1 MLGVYR
7 YVFNFPQVSH
17 KRRDKSKKFLKVI
30 QYIYPCHDSLNIQSL
45 FSHIKMS
52 RNVCVS
58 GEFNSKAF
66 DEFIPTLALVLVTG
80 PTPASLKEI

>member
-1 MLGVYR
+1 
-7 YVFNFPQVSH
+7 
-17 KRRDKSKKFLKVI
+17 
-30 QYIYPCHDSLNIQSL
+30 
-45 FSHIKMS
+45 MS